1 MTVASKIIAPGT
13 HEHYRHSDLLSFATK
28 LATTSGLPQ
37 DRAAMVAENL
47 IEADLMG
54 HSTHGLAQLPG
65 VLRNIESGAVRATGE
80 PDVIGD
86 HGSAVVWD
94 AAGLPGTWLLA
105 KAIDEACARAK
116 TIPVV
121 TYVIRR
127 SANIACLGAYLRRA
141 TDRGMVIWI
150 MNSDPAMR
158 TVVPAGGLD
167 PQIAPNPMAFG
178 YPTKSDPILI
188 DISTSPIANGWIR
201 RWAAEGTKLPEPW
214 LQDVE
219 GKLSDDPSTLFGKPP
234 GSMLP
239 LGGTLLGHKGFALGL
254 IVEVLTAA
262 LGGTGRANPKA
273 SAGGTPVFLQIIN
286 PDFFSG
292 NEALKE
298 EAGWLADAC
307 RNSRSRPGEPAV
319 RMPGDSANAMRRKQM
334 DEGVVLHPSIMP
346 ELRKVAEKLQ
356 IDVPRPLN

>member
-1 MTVASKIIAPGT
+1 MTIASKMVAAAGN
-13 HEHYRHSDLLSFATK
+13 ERYRHADLLSFATK
-28 LATTSGLPQ
+28 LSVAGGLPQ
-37 DRAAMVAENL
+37 DRAATVVENL
-47 IEADLMG
+47 LEADLMG
-54 HSTHGLAQLPG
+54 HSTHGLAQLLG
-65 VLRNIESGAVRATGE
+65 ILKNIETGAVRAKGDPE
-80 PDVIGD
+80 IVSD

-94 AAGLPGTWLLA
+94 GASLPGTWLLA
-105 KAIDEACARAK
+105 KAIDEACARAQ
-116 TIPVV
+116 TAPVV

-178 YPTKSDPILI
+178 YPTKDDPILI

-201 RWAAEGTKLPEPW
+201 RWAGEGTRLPEPW
-214 LQDVE
+214 LQDAE

-239 LGGTLLGHKGFALGL
+239 LGGVVLGHKGFALGL

-262 LGGTGRANPKA
+262 LSGAGRANPKA

-292 NEALKE
+292 REALKE
-298 EAGWLADAC
+298 EAGWLAEAC
-307 RNSRSRPGEPAV
+307 RNSRPRPGGAPV
-319 RMPGDSANAMRRKQM
+319 RMPGDSANAMRRTQM
-334 DEGVVLHPSIMP
+334 REGVSLHPSVMP
-346 ELRKVAEKLQ
+346 ELKKLAEKLQ
-356 IDVPRPLN
+356 VDVPRPLS